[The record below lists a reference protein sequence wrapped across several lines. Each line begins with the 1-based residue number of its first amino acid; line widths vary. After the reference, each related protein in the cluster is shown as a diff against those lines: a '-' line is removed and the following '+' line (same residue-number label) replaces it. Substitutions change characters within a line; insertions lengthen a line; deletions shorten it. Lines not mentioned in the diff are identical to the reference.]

1 MTSPTVTPEP
11 AALDEQRLDVDVL
24 VVGSGIAGLTTA
36 LEVLRLAPGARVAV
50 ATKASL
56 GDGATAW
63 AQGGI
68 AAVLADDQPAGADAV
83 SLHVADTL
91 AAGDGLCAP
100 DAVTVLCGA
109 GADAVTALERYGLVL
124 DRRADGTRAR
134 GLEAAHSRPRIVH
147 AGGDTTG
154 AHVAAA
160 LGAAVR
166 ASRAALLERTA
177 LVALTTAAG
186 PGTAVTGAR
195 LRGPGGEDVL
205 VRARA
210 VVLATG
216 GHAQVYAHTT
226 TPAVATGDGLAA
238 AVRAGAVARDVEMVQ
253 FHPTAGAARDGRTF
267 LVSEAVRGE
276 GAVLLDAAG
285 RRFTDE
291 LAPRDVVARACAAA
305 MAAQGGAPV
314 LLDARGVDG
323 LRTRFPGIDALTRA
337 AGLDWTRE
345 PVPVTPAA
353 HYAMG
358 GVLTDLDGRST
369 LPGLWAVGEVAST
382 GVHGANRLASNS
394 LLEGAVFGARA
405 AAAIVA
411 GATGAA
417 DAPAVAA
424 VDDDE
429 VLLDVDLPAG
439 TLPREELQEHVW
451 EHAGLLRDRA
461 GLELLTKTLAGA
473 AAPGERADGEDL
485 TAPEAP
491 GGRPGSA
498 APPGRPGVASV
509 AALEDRALID
519 VAALLAA
526 GALAR
531 EESRGA
537 HARTDHP
544 GRRDPARHV
553 LLRATAG
560 GAA

>member
-1 MTSPTVTPEP
+1 M
-11 AALDEQRLDVDVL
+11 DVL

-50 ATKASL
+50 ATKAAL

-68 AAVLADDQPAGADAV
+68 AAVLTDDQPAGAERAGSADAV

-91 AAGDGLCAP
+91 AAGDGLCTA
-100 DAVTVLCGA
+100 DAVAVLCAA
-109 GADAVTALERYGLVL
+109 GADAVTALERRGLVL
-124 DRRADGTRAR
+124 DRRVDGTRAR

-166 ASRAALLERTA
+166 ASRAALLERTS
-177 LVALTTAAG
+177 LVALVTPAG
-186 PGTAVTGAR
+186 PGTPVTGAR

-205 VRARA
+205 VSARA

-216 GHAQVYAHTT
+216 GYAQVHAHTT

-253 FHPTAGAARDGRTF
+253 FHPTAGAGPDGRAF

-276 GAVLLDAAG
+276 GAVLLDATG

-314 LLDARGVDG
+314 LLDATGIAG
-323 LRTRFPGIDALTRA
+323 LSARFPGIDALTRA

-358 GVLTDLDGRST
+358 GVLTDLDGRTT
-369 LPGLWAVGEVAST
+369 LHGLWAVGEVAST

-405 AAAIVA
+405 AAAITGHSASDGVVD
-411 GATGAA
+411 GASDGGAV
-417 DAPAVAA
+417 P
-424 VDDDE
+424 
-429 VLLDVDLPAG
+429 LDVELPAG
-439 TLPREELQEHVW
+439 VLPRAELRELVW

-473 AAPGERADGEDL
+473 VPHQRTTDAADVAD
-485 TAPEAP
+485 
-491 GGRPGSA
+491 
-498 APPGRPGVASV
+498 
-509 AALEDRALID
+509 LEVRALTD

-544 GRRDPARHV
+544 SRCEPARHV

>member
-1 MTSPTVTPEP
+1 MTSPTTT
-11 AALDEQRLDVDVL
+11 AAAPVLPSAEQRLAVDVL
-24 VVGSGIAGLTTA
+24 VLGSGVAGLTAA

-50 ATKASL
+50 ATKAAL

-68 AAVLADDQPAGADAV
+68 AAVLSDDLAARPAGEALDEVA
-83 SLHVADTL
+83 LHVADTL
-91 AAGDGLCAP
+91 AAGDGLCVP
-100 DAVTVLCGA
+100 DAVAVLCGG
-109 GADAVTALERYGLVL
+109 GADAVTALEQRGLVL

-154 AHVAAA
+154 AHVARA
-160 LGAAVR
+160 LGTAVR
-166 ASRAALLERTA
+166 ASRAALLERTS
-177 LVALTTAAG
+177 LVALVTPAG

-195 LRGPGGEDVL
+195 LRGPGGEDLL
-205 VRARA
+205 VDARA

-253 FHPTAGAARDGRTF
+253 FHPTAGAGRDGRTF

-305 MAAQGGAPV
+305 MAAQDGAPV
-314 LLDARGVDG
+314 LLDATGVEG
-323 LRTRFPGIDALTRA
+323 LRARFPGIDVLTRA

-353 HYAMG
+353 HYALG
-358 GVLTDLDGRST
+358 GVLTDLDGRTT

-405 AAAIVA
+405 AAAVVA
-411 GATGAA
+411 GAAGAA
-417 DAPAVAA
+417 GARVDAA
-424 VDDDE
+424 DDDE
-429 VLLDVDLPAG
+429 RLDVELPAG
-439 TLPREELQEHVW
+439 ALPRAELQELVW
-451 EHAGLLRDRA
+451 EHAGLLRDRG

-473 AAPGERADGEDL
+473 AP
-485 TAPEAP
+485 TS
-491 GGRPGSA
+491 GGAGV
-498 APPGRPGVASV
+498 GVAD
-509 AALEDRALID
+509 LEDRALTD

-544 GRRDPARHV
+544 GRREPARHV
-553 LLRATAG
+553 LLRARTG

>member
-1 MTSPTVTPEP
+1 V
-11 AALDEQRLDVDVL
+11 RLDVDVL

-36 LEVLRLAPGARVAV
+36 LEVLRLAPGAHVAV
-50 ATKASL
+50 ATKAAL

-68 AAVLADDQPAGADAV
+68 AAVLPEELPEEVPDGAGSAGSADDVA
-83 SLHVADTL
+83 LHVADTM

-100 DAVTVLCGA
+100 EAVAVLCGG
-109 GADAVTALERYGLVL
+109 GAAAVAALRARGLRLDAAPGGRL
-124 DRRADGTRAR
+124 AR

-154 AHVAAA
+154 AHVTRA
-160 LGAAVR
+160 LGTAVR

-177 LVALTTAAG
+177 LVELLTAAG

-195 LRGPGGEDVL
+195 LRGPGGEEVL

-226 TPAVATGDGLAA
+226 TPSVATGDGLAA

-253 FHPTAGAARDGRTF
+253 FHPTAGTGRDGRTF

-276 GAVLLDAAG
+276 GAVLLDASG

-314 LLDARGVDG
+314 MLDATGITG
-323 LRTRFPGIDALTRA
+323 LRARFPGIDALTRA

-358 GVLTDLDGRST
+358 GVLTDLDGRTT
-369 LPGLWAVGEVAST
+369 LPGLWAVGEVASS

-405 AAAIVA
+405 AAAVVA
-411 GATGAA
+411 GSPAGGTLQGAA
-417 DAPAVAA
+417 DDLRVAV
-424 VDDDE
+424 E
-429 VLLDVDLPAG
+429 LPAG
-439 TLPREELQEHVW
+439 TLPRAELRELVW
-451 EHAGLLRDRA
+451 EHAGLLRDGA
-461 GLELLTKTLAGA
+461 GLELLTKTLSGA
-473 AAPGERADGEDL
+473 AATPERADGEGSP
-485 TAPEAP
+485 APEAS
-491 GGRPGSA
+491 GGPTTTS
-498 APPGRPGVASV
+498 APPRRHDV
-509 AALEDRALID
+509 AALEDRALTD

-544 GRRDPARHV
+544 ARSPRPRHV
-553 LLRATAG
+553 LLRAVL
-560 GAA
+560 

>member
-1 MTSPTVTPEP
+1 MTTWTPTTTG
-11 AALDEQRLDVDVL
+11 AATGPVGEQRLDVDVL
-24 VVGSGIAGLTTA
+24 VLGSGVAGLTAA

-50 ATKASL
+50 ATKAAL

-68 AAVLADDQPAGADAV
+68 AAVLTDDRPPLDEAAGSDAV
-83 SLHVADTL
+83 ALHVADTL
-91 AAGDGLCAP
+91 AAGDGLCVPA
-100 DAVTVLCGA
+100 AVAVLCESG
-109 GADAVTALERYGLVL
+109 GEAVVALERRGLVL
-124 DRRADGTRAR
+124 DRRRDGSRAR
-134 GLEAAHSRPRIVH
+134 GLEAAHSRPRVVH

-154 AHVAAA
+154 AHVARA

-177 LVALTTAAG
+177 LVELVTQGG

-195 LRGPGGEDVL
+195 LRGPGGEGLL

-216 GHAQVYAHTT
+216 GHAQAFAHTT
-226 TPAVATGDGLAA
+226 APPVATGDGLAA

-253 FHPTAGAARDGRTF
+253 FHPTAGTGRDGRTF

-276 GAVLLDAAG
+276 GAVLLDATG

-314 LLDARGVDG
+314 LLDATGVQG

-358 GVLTDLDGRST
+358 GVLTDLDGRTT

-405 AAAIVA
+405 AAALL
-411 GATGAA
+411 GAA
-417 DAPAVAA
+417 AADVTRAATSADDA
-424 VDDDE
+424 E
-429 VLLDVDLPAG
+429 VEVELPQG
-439 TLPREELQEHVW
+439 VLPRAELRELVW
-451 EHAGLLRDRA
+451 EHAGLLRDRG

-473 AAPGERADGEDL
+473 AVTREGADAEEGAL
-485 TAPEAP
+485 T
-491 GGRPGSA
+491 
-498 APPGRPGVASV
+498 
-509 AALEDRALID
+509 D

-544 GRRDPARHV
+544 GRREPARHV
-553 LLRATAG
+553 LLRAAPGG
-560 GAA
+560 GA

>member
-1 MTSPTVTPEP
+1 MS
-11 AALDEQRLDVDVL
+11 LDVDVDVL

-36 LEVLRLAPGARVAV
+36 LEVLRLAPGAHVAV
-50 ATKASL
+50 ATKAAL

-68 AAVLADDQPAGADAV
+68 AAVLPGSGDEVA
-83 SLHVADTL
+83 LHVADTL

-100 DAVTVLCGA
+100 EAVAVLCGA
-109 GADAVTALERYGLVL
+109 GGAAVAALQARGLRLDTAPAGRLS
-124 DRRADGTRAR
+124 R

-154 AHVAAA
+154 AHVTRA

-177 LVALTTAAG
+177 LVELLTTAG

-195 LRGPGGEDVL
+195 LRGPGGEEVL
-205 VRARA
+205 VRTRA

-226 TPAVATGDGLAA
+226 TPSVATGDGLAA

-253 FHPTAGAARDGRTF
+253 FHPTAGTGRDGRTF

-285 RRFTDE
+285 GRFTDE

-305 MAAQGGAPV
+305 MAAQDGAPV
-314 LLDARGVDG
+314 LLDATGVEG
-323 LRTRFPGIDALTRA
+323 VRTRFPGIDALTRA

-358 GVLTDLDGRST
+358 GVLTDLDGRTT
-369 LPGLWAVGEVAST
+369 LPGLWAVGEVASS

-405 AAAIVA
+405 AAALVTGAPAADEALA
-411 GATGAA
+411 GAPDDVRIAVELPSGA
-417 DAPAVAA
+417 
-424 VDDDE
+424 
-429 VLLDVDLPAG
+429 
-439 TLPREELQEHVW
+439 LPRAELRELVW
-451 EHAGLLRDRA
+451 EHAGLLRDRG

-473 AAPGERADGEDL
+473 VAPGERTGGEESTL
-485 TAPEAP
+485 SQRRTSPA
-491 GGRPGSA
+491 GTST
-498 APPGRPGVASV
+498 PPRSLGAE
-509 AALEDRALID
+509 ALEDRALTD

-544 GRRDPARHV
+544 ARAPRARHV
-553 LLRATAG
+553 LLRAVLEDRP
-560 GAA
+560 

>member
-1 MTSPTVTPEP
+1 M
-11 AALDEQRLDVDVL
+11 DVDVL

-36 LEVLRLAPGARVAV
+36 LEVLRLQPGARVAV
-50 ATKASL
+50 ATKAAL

-68 AAVLADDQPAGADAV
+68 AAVLLDGPAGRPAGAPLDEVA
-83 SLHVADTL
+83 LHVADTL
-91 AAGDGLCAP
+91 AAGDGLCVP
-100 DAVTVLCGA
+100 EAVAVLCGA
-109 GADAVTALERYGLVL
+109 GASAITALERRGLQL
-124 DRRADGTRAR
+124 DHRPDGTRAR

-154 AHVAAA
+154 AHVARA
-160 LGAAVR
+160 LGTAVR
-166 ASRAALLERTA
+166 ASRVALLERTA
-177 LVALTTAAG
+177 LVSLVTPDG
-186 PGTAVTGAR
+186 PGTTVTGAR
-195 LRGPGGEDVL
+195 LRGPGGEDL
-205 VRARA
+205 VVSARA

-216 GHAQVYAHTT
+216 GHGQVHAHTT
-226 TPAVATGDGLAA
+226 TPPVATGDGLAA

-253 FHPTAGAARDGRTF
+253 FHPTAGTGRDGRTF

-276 GAVLLDAAG
+276 GAVLLDATG
-285 RRFTDE
+285 HRFTDE

-314 LLDARGVDG
+314 LLDATGVEG

-358 GVLTDLDGRST
+358 GVLTDLDGRTT
-369 LPGLWAVGEVAST
+369 LPGLWAVGEVASS

-405 AAAIVA
+405 AAAVVA
-411 GATGAA
+411 GAPAPTAPATAA
-417 DAPAVAA
+417 DDVRLEVELPSAV
-424 VDDDE
+424 
-429 VLLDVDLPAG
+429 
-439 TLPREELQEHVW
+439 LPRGELRQLVW
-451 EHAGLLRDRA
+451 EHAGLLRDRG
-461 GLELLTKTLAGA
+461 GLELLTKTLASH
-473 AAPGERADGEDL
+473 ERTDREDPSL
-485 TAPEAP
+485 PEVP
-491 GGRPGSA
+491 GGPAGPA
-498 APPGRPGVASV
+498 APPGRPGAAAV
-509 AALEDRALID
+509 AALEDRALTD

-544 GRRDPARHV
+544 GRREPARHV
-553 LLRATAG
+553 LLSAVPG
-560 GAA
+560 SAA

>member
-1 MTSPTVTPEP
+1 MRTTTT
-11 AALDEQRLDVDVL
+11 AALAPGLVAAQPLDVDVL

-36 LEVLRLAPGARVAV
+36 LEVLRLQPGARVAV
-50 ATKASL
+50 VTKAEL

-68 AAVLADDQPAGADAV
+68 AAVLKDDLAPLAPGSASADDVA
-83 SLHVADTL
+83 LHVADTL
-91 AAGDGLCAP
+91 AAGDGLCVA
-100 DAVTVLCGA
+100 DAVAVLCGA
-109 GADAVTALERYGLVL
+109 GADAITALERRGLVL
-124 DRRADGTRAR
+124 DRRPDGTRAR

-154 AHVAAA
+154 AHIAAA

-166 ASRAALLERTA
+166 ASRALLMEHTA
-177 LVALTTAAG
+177 LVALVTAAG
-186 PGTAVTGAR
+186 RGTAVTGAR
-195 LRGPGGEDVL
+195 LRGPGGEDML
-205 VRARA
+205 VRAGA

-226 TPAVATGDGLAA
+226 TPSVATGDGLAA

-253 FHPTAGAARDGRTF
+253 FHPTAGAGRDGRTF

-276 GAVLLDAAG
+276 GAVLLDASG

-305 MAAQGGAPV
+305 MATQDGAPV
-314 LLDARGVDG
+314 LLDATGIEG

-358 GVLTDLDGRST
+358 GVLADLDGRTT

-411 GATGAA
+411 GAVGATGTEA
-417 DAPAVAA
+417 AA
-424 VDDDE
+424 VDDSE
-429 VLLDVDLPAG
+429 LLDVELPAE
-439 TLPREELQEHVW
+439 TLPRTELQALAW

-461 GLELLTKTLAGA
+461 GLELLVKTLAGA
-473 AAPGERADGEDL
+473 EAAAQ
-485 TAPEAP
+485 
-491 GGRPGSA
+491 GSD
-498 APPGRPGVASV
+498 VE
-509 AALEDRALID
+509 ALENRALTD

-526 GALAR
+526 GALVR

-544 GRRDPARHV
+544 GRREPARHV
-553 LLRATAG
+553 LLRAVAHPAPG
-560 GAA
+560 GDA

>member
-1 MTSPTVTPEP
+1 MTSTSP
-11 AALDEQRLDVDVL
+11 AAAGAARLDVDVL

-36 LEVLRLAPGARVAV
+36 LEVLRLAPGAHVAV
-50 ATKASL
+50 ATKGAL

-68 AAVLADDQPAGADAV
+68 AAVLPDELPHGPGDDLAEGPSDEVA
-83 SLHVADTL
+83 LHVADTL
-91 AAGDGLCAP
+91 AAGDGLCASA
-100 DAVTVLCGA
+100 AVAVLCGA
-109 GADAVTALERYGLVL
+109 GAAAVAALQARGLQLDAAPGGRL
-124 DRRADGTRAR
+124 AR
-134 GLEAAHSRPRIVH
+134 GLEAAHSRPRVVH

-154 AHVAAA
+154 AHVARA

-177 LVALTTAAG
+177 LVALLTPAG

-195 LRGPGGEDVL
+195 LRGPGGEEVL
-205 VRARA
+205 VGARA

-226 TPAVATGDGLAA
+226 TPAVATGDGLTA

-253 FHPTAGAARDGRTF
+253 FHPTAGAGRDGRTF

-276 GAVLLDAAG
+276 GAVLLDASG
-285 RRFTDE
+285 HRFTDE

-305 MAAQGGAPV
+305 MAAQAGAPV
-314 LLDARGVDG
+314 LLDATGVEG
-323 LRTRFPGIDALTRA
+323 LRARFPGIDALTRA

-358 GVLTDLDGRST
+358 GVLTDLDGRTT

-405 AAAIVA
+405 AAALVA
-411 GATGAA
+411 GT
-417 DAPAVAA
+417 PAVAA
-424 VDDDE
+424 AFRGDPDDE
-429 VLLDVDLPAG
+429 RVAVELPAG
-439 TLPREELQEHVW
+439 VLPRAELQELVW
-451 EHAGLLRDRA
+451 EHAGLLRDRG
-461 GLELLTKTLAGA
+461 GLELLTKTLCGA
-473 AAPGERADGEDL
+473 VAATGRTDGEDS
-485 TAPEAP
+485 TVP
-491 GGRPGSA
+491 GGSADLGEGA
-498 APPGRPGVASV
+498 APPRRPGV
-509 AALEDRALID
+509 AALEDRALTD

-544 GRRDPARHV
+544 AKAPRARHV
-553 LLRATAG
+553 LLRAVLEDQP
-560 GAA
+560 